1 MSTTI
6 TFQSRKDALF
16 IGVMVFA
23 ISACLFPIGAIL
35 YKNPLNSEG
44 LIALSLLVGT
54 TLLLVSF
61 FTHTYYVIDHEQIKW
76 RSGPLKGVLN
86 IDEIKEIVVGT
97 SVYVGMR
104 PATARNG
111 VLVRFNMASTKTRKG
126 STLPSKFLDEIYF
139 SPSDNEL
146 FVEAILMHNP
156 NVQIKRS

>member
-6 TFQSRKDALF
+6 AFQSRKDLLF
-16 IGVMVFA
+16 IGVMVFV
-23 ISACLFPIGAIL
+23 ISACLFPIGSIL
-35 YKNPLNSEG
+35 YKNPLDSEG
-44 LIALSLLVGT
+44 LIALSILVPT

-86 IDEIKEIVVGT
+86 IGEIKEIIVGT

-111 VLVRFNMASTKTRKG
+111 VLDRFNMASSKIREG
-126 STLPSKFLDEIYF
+126 STLPSGFLDEIYF
-139 SPSDNEL
+139 SPSDNKL
-146 FVEAILMHNP
+146 FVQSILMHNP
-156 NVQIKRS
+156 NVQVKRP

>member
-23 ISACLFPIGAIL
+23 ISACLFPIGSLL
-35 YKNPLNSEG
+35 YKNPLDSEG
-44 LIALSLLVGT
+44 LIALSILIAT
-54 TLLLVSF
+54 TLLLASF
-61 FTHTYYVIDHEQIKW
+61 FTHTYYAVNQEHIKW
-76 RSGPLKGVLN
+76 RSGPLNGTVN
-86 IDEIKEIVVGT
+86 IADVKEIVVGT

-104 PATARNG
+104 PATARKG
-111 VLVRFNMASTKTRKG
+111 VLVRFSMASSKTRDG

-146 FVEAILMHNP
+146 FVEAVLMYNP
-156 NVQIKRS
+156 KVEVKRP